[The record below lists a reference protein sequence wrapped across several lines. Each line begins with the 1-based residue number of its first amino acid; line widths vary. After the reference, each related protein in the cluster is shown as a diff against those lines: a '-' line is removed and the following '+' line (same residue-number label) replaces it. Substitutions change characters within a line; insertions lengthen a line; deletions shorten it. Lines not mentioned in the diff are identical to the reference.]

1 MMNENRTRGFGILEK
16 FLSSKRARLANRLI
30 PTKIREGA
38 ILDLG
43 CGPYPYFLMHTK
55 FNVKVGIDQES
66 TIAPTKMDGIKV
78 LHCNFVEESALPFS
92 DRSFDAVTMLAVIEH
107 LDGDRLVSVLNEVY
121 RILKPGGFLIAT
133 SPSFWTPPILF
144 LLSRIGLLSK
154 LEIDDHKHTYSR
166 SELSQ
171 SIDRSDFSHCVR
183 SMGHFEWGMN
193 MWAKVTKADI
203 ENRS

>member
-1 MMNENRTRGFGILEK
+1 MMHENRTRGFGMLEK
-16 FLSSKRARLANRLI
+16 FLSSRRARLANKLI
-30 PTKIREGA
+30 PGTIRDGA
-38 ILDLG
+38 LLDLG
-43 CGPYPYFLMHTK
+43 CGPYPYFLMHTR

-66 TIAPTKMDGIKV
+66 TVVPANLDGIKV
-78 LHCNFVEESALPFS
+78 LHCNFVEKSALPFS

-107 LDGDRLVSVLNEVY
+107 LDRDRLISVLNEVH
-121 RILKPGGFLIAT
+121 RVLKPGGCLVAT

-171 SIDRSDFSHCVR
+171 SINKSDFSRCLR

-193 MWAKVTKADI
+193 MWAKVIKTDI